1 MVLNYLVFSKKI
13 QQNLKKN
20 LKTFKLIFLCKK
32 KNKKNILFSYI
43 QPNPK

>member
-32 KNKKNILFSYI
+32 KKQKKYFVFIHTVKS
-43 QPNPK
+43 